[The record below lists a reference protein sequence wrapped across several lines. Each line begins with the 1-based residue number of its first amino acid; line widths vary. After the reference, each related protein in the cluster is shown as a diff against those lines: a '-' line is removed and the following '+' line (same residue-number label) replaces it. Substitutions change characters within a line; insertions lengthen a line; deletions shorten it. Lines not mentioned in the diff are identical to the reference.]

1 METENLSK
9 ETNDI
14 KENQM
19 VTSELKNLL
28 QLKWKAQ
35 WLGSRAEQR
44 DFPGGPVVKN
54 PPCNAGD
61 KGSIPGWGA

>member
-1 METENLSK
+1 MEIENLSK

-19 VTSELKNLL
+19 ETFKLKNLL

-35 WLGSRAEQR
+35 WVGSR
-44 DFPGGPVVKN
+44 
-54 PPCNAGD
+54 PPWWSSG
-61 KGSIPGWGA
+61 